1 MEPEIKQAT
10 RLLQAQRAVDRD
22 EQPLSWIR
30 NRLSSQ
36 AGTTYTAREVNKVL
50 AEVVEADGSVGVVK
64 ALLALGA
71 DVNFARRRHSN
82 TWNKIT
88 QRNSPGERSNI
99 LLRAVIRCRPETV
112 HAIAAHA
119 DQANLDSVLHHAIA
133 RGNLAVLAALLEHGA
148 SPLQLHDDFQEVVF
162 HDNLEL
168 LKVLL
173 SGHHLPC
180 LACRSTGL
188 RIAVENRSL
197 EAVRLLL
204 DHWADVN
211 YGDAIALTRAVEIS
225 RPDLV
230 ALLISGP
237 VQPSSRSLD
246 AAVGKLRQFLTENDN
261 KLNREM
267 LELCLSAGATG
278 PETMR
283 LVTEGLVELVRRR
296 HLHLIGT
303 ILRHKKPPGQYEAAA
318 LIEAVRS
325 EQLEVVTKLL
335 EFKPAPETLSVGISQ
350 AVGVGSPQF
359 RYEATRLLIASGAQG
374 PRAAEALVK
383 TVHCLVAN
391 LRRGDKMSIERD
403 MRLFYLLLH
412 EGKADVN
419 FGKGEAL
426 QIAVRAAS
434 VEVAEEILAKEPSA
448 DSLGTALT
456 WAMNVRDE
464 QKKRLLVEMLVRRQ
478 VNEDAAGK
486 ALVALLKTEPA
497 NA

>member
-1 MEPEIKQAT
+1 MDSEIKQAT
-10 RLLQAQRAVDRD
+10 RLLQAQRAIDRD
-22 EQPLSWIR
+22 GQPLSWVR

-36 AGTTYTAREVNKVL
+36 AGTEFTARELNKVL
-50 AEVVEADGSVGVVK
+50 AEVIEADGSLGVVK

-71 DVNFARRRHSN
+71 DVNFVRRRHST

-88 QRNSPGERSNI
+88 QRNQPGERSNI

-112 HAIAAHA
+112 KELAAHA
-119 DQANLDSVLHHAIA
+119 DQANLDAVLHHAIA
-133 RGNLAVLAALLEHGA
+133 RGDLAVLAALLEHGA
-148 SPLQLHDDFQEVVF
+148 SPVNLHDDFQEVVY
-162 HDNLEL
+162 HDQVQL

-180 LACRSTGL
+180 LRCRSTGL
-188 RIAVENRSL
+188 RIAVENRSM
-197 EAVRLLL
+197 EVVRLLL

-211 YGDAIALTRAVEIS
+211 YGDAVALTRAVEIS

-230 ALLISGP
+230 ALLLSGS
-237 VQPSSRSLD
+237 VQASSRSLD
-246 AAVGKLRQFLTENDN
+246 AAIGKLRHLLGENDST
-261 KLNREM
+261 LNRQM
-267 LELCLSAGATG
+267 LELCLSAGASG

-296 HLHLIGT
+296 HIQLIG
-303 ILRHKKPPGQYEAAA
+303 IVLRHKRPPGQYEAAA
-318 LIEAVRS
+318 LIEAVRA
-325 EQLEVVTKLL
+325 EQLDVVTKLL
-335 EFKPAPETLSVGISQ
+335 EYKPSPPSLGVAISQ
-350 AVGVGSPQF
+350 TVGVGSPRF
-359 RYEATRLLIASGAQG
+359 RYEATRLLIESGAQG
-374 PRAAEALVK
+374 PCAAEALVK
-383 TVHCLVAN
+383 TVHCLVSN
-391 LRRGDKMSIERD
+391 MRRGDKMSIERD

-426 QIAVRAAS
+426 QIAVRSAC
-434 VEVAEEILAKEPSA
+434 VEVTEEILAKEPSP

-456 WAMNVRDE
+456 WAMDVRDG
-464 QKKRLLVEMLVRRQ
+464 QKKRHLVEMLVRRQ

-486 ALVALLKTEPA
+486 ALVKILKAEPG